1 MSQLDPPTTAPP
13 PTRRPLRGPASAF
26 ALFLAALWG
35 GNPVAIKAGLDDA
48 PPLRLGWMRFV
59 LGSIFIVGWA
69 LVTRRSFRVER
80 SEWRTLVGIGLIFT
94 AQLALMNVGQDR
106 TTAGHAAVITSTFPL
121 WTGLLAHFLVA
132 GDRLSRERS
141 LGTLVAY
148 AGVVVVL
155 SPSFGGGDSDV
166 GLDGDALLLAS
177 AVLLGARQIYI
188 SYGAQRIAIHKLML
202 AQNAVGVPVFVVVS
216 LIVESDPWIFSTDL
230 ALALLYQGLV
240 IAGFGFL
247 SNAWLL
253 QRFLPS
259 HVSAMQLTTPVFGII
274 LSALVLGEAVGWEL
288 YAGTVLVVAGSLL
301 AQRAAFRGAPPERRA
316 PAAGSGAP

>member
-1 MSQLDPPTTAPP
+1 MSHPDPLTAATPA
-13 PTRRPLRGPASAF
+13 RRPLRGPASAF

-69 LVTRRSFRVER
+69 LVTHRSFRVER
-80 SEWRTLVGIGLIFT
+80 SEWRTLAGIGLIFT
-94 AQLALMNVGQDR
+94 VQLALMNVGQDR

-121 WTGLLAHFLVA
+121 WTGLLAHFLIP

-141 LGTLVAY
+141 LGTLIAY
-148 AGVVVVL
+148 AGVIVVL
-155 SPSFGGGDSDV
+155 SPSFGGGDNGQASGA

-188 SYGAQRIAIHKLML
+188 SHGAQRIAIHKLML
-202 AQNAVGVPVFVVVS
+202 AQSAIGVPVFVVVS
-216 LIVESDPWIFSTDL
+216 LFVESDPYVFSSDL
-230 ALALLYQGLV
+230 AAALLYQGLV

-259 HVSAMQLTTPVFGII
+259 HVSAMQLTTPVFGVL
-274 LSALVLGEAVGWEL
+274 LSALVLSEAIGWEL
-288 YAGTVLVVAGSLL
+288 YAGTVLVVAGSFVN
-301 AQRAAFRGAPPERRA
+301 QRAAIWGPRA
-316 PAAGSGAP
+316 VPAA

>member
-1 MSQLDPPTTAPP
+1 MRRVPSSDMSHSEPPTAAPTP
-13 PTRRPLRGPASAF
+13 SLRPLRGPASAF
-26 ALFLAALWG
+26 ALFLAVLWG

-69 LVTRRSFRVER
+69 LVTHRSFCIER

-121 WTGLLAHFLVA
+121 WTGLLAHFLIP
-132 GDRLSRERS
+132 GDRLSRQRS
-141 LGTLVAY
+141 LGTLIAY
-148 AGVVVVL
+148 VGVVVVL
-155 SPSFGGGDSDV
+155 SPSFAGSDSEI

-188 SYGAQRIAIHKLML
+188 SHSAQRIPIHKLML
-202 AQNAVGVPVFVVVS
+202 AQSAIGVPVFVVAS
-216 LIVESDPWIFSTDL
+216 LFVESDPYIFSTDL
-230 ALALLYQGLV
+230 GAALLYQGLV

-259 HVSAMQLTTPVFGII
+259 HVSAMQLTTPVFGVL
-274 LSALVLGEAVGWEL
+274 LSALVLSEAIGWEL
-288 YAGTVLVVAGSLL
+288 YTGTALVVAGSFLN
-301 AQRAAFRGAPPERRA
+301 QRAAIRGPRVIT
-316 PAAGSGAP
+316 AA